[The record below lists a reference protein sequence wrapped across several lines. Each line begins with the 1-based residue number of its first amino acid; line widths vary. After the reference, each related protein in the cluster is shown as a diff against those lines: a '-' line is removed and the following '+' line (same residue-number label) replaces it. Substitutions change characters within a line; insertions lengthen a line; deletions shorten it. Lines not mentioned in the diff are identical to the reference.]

1 MRPCPHCLVRG
12 AAASPPAGALSH
24 GRALLPTLSHVSAH
38 GPRDRGLCAEAPVSV
53 SLCSLEQE
61 DFVKWKGSLFFR
73 FVSTLV
79 DPHPDI
85 AR

>member
-1 MRPCPHCLVRG
+1 MRG
-12 AAASPPAGALSH
+12 AAASPQAGALSH

-53 SLCSLEQE
+53 SLHSPKQE